1 VIIVDQVSK
10 RYILEHFQPGE
21 IRPVISDLFN
31 LTLTYN
37 PGAAFGL
44 WGTVSDGWRQAIL
57 GITTLLA
64 LGVVFYFLRQAGYR
78 AAKTQAALA
87 AILGGALGNV
97 IDRFCYNGTVVDFLD
112 FYWGK
117 AHWPAFNV
125 ADSAIC
131 IGVFIL
137 IIFPC
142 PSGAQPI
149 EVEANRTSS

>member
-1 VIIVDQVSK
+1 VVISLDQLSK

-21 IRPVISDLFN
+21 IRPVVSDLFN

-44 WGTVSDGWRQAIL
+44 WGNLSDGWRQLIL
-57 GITTLLA
+57 GSTTLLA
-64 LGVVFYFLRQAGYR
+64 LGVVFYFLRQASYR
-78 AAKTQAALA
+78 AVKTQAALA
-87 AILGGALGNV
+87 AILGGAIGNV

-112 FYWGK
+112 VYWGS
-117 AHWPAFNV
+117 AHWPAFNI

-137 IIFPC
+137 IVFPC
-142 PSGAQPI
+142 AAG
-149 EVEANRTSS
+149 VETAKISDK